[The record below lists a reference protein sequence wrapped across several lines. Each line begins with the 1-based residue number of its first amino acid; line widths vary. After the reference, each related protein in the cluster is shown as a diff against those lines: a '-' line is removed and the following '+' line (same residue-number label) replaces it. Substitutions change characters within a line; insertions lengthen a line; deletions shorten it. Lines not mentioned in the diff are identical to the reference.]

1 MELLKQSVDRR
12 RDLVRRYH
20 YIGLSIFQI
29 LERLDG
35 HKYPLFPVTADYDE
49 KYGVIASDVAIIKKK
64 DLESI
69 NVTEFDAQEQH
80 ALYIARQTFLY
91 NLSLEDGNLA
101 LASSLSKDIA
111 RGYGISTDEAI
122 VLKGD
127 LMSMLRNAQQTATR
141 KLEERKI
148 IDVTPQEAI
157 PDALATKVQ
166 ADAIFHKR

>member
-1 MELLKQSVDRR
+1 MELLKESVDRR

-20 YIGLSIFQI
+20 YVGLSIAQI

-35 HKYPLFPVTADYDE
+35 HKYPLFSMTADYDD
-49 KYGVIASDVAIIKKK
+49 KYSTIASDIGVIKK
-64 DLESI
+64 EAMEAI
-69 NVTEFDAQEQH
+69 NITEFDAQEQH
-80 ALYIARQTFLY
+80 AHYLMRQTFLY

-127 LMSMLRNAQQTATR
+127 LLSLLKGAQQTAAR
-141 KLEERKI
+141 KLEERKT
-148 IDVTPQEAI
+148 IDVTPREAI
-157 PDALATKVQ
+157 PDAVKPQ
-166 ADAIFHKR
+166 ADIIFNKR